1 MNERKTLLVAD
12 DNKVNRLLLLE
23 ILKEDYEVLEATNG
37 KEALDFLIERKE
49 EISVVLLDIGMPIV
63 DGFEVLKVMR
73 KTPGLAQVPVIVVTA
88 KDDPND
94 ELKALDMGADELVI
108 KPVVPKVI
116 IQRVKNMIAKNE
128 MNKLLIENIRLKEQ
142 AAAQAEIK
150 YRLDHDS
157 LTGIYSRDIFC
168 QETSKMLLEDP
179 RSNYILVSMDI
190 EKLKL
195 INDLFG
201 RRRGNEI
208 LKGIANKLR
217 EILSGKGTYARLE
230 SDRFAACFSESFFT
244 LEEFQQMIN
253 DAVKGYIQNFTVVVK
268 FGAYKIKDT
277 DIKIDIMCDRA
288 QMALQ
293 TIKGDYSCNF
303 VYYNEQI
310 HESLVLEQKIISD
323 MEAALKEKQFVI
335 YLQPIY
341 SLSKMKPVSAEVLV
355 RWMHPEFGMIAP
367 GIFIPIFEK
376 NGYVGRLDY
385 YVWEEACR
393 FLANR
398 KKKGKEDLSISVNIS
413 RYTLYDPE
421 LSTKIIKLVKK
432 YNVNPLLLKFE
443 ITESAYTDNP
453 KQLVKTMLLLQDYG
467 FKVLMDDFGSGYSS
481 LNLLK
486 NLNVDI
492 LKIDMKFLEDFE
504 TSSRGGSIFTSV
516 VRMAKW
522 LQIPVIAEGVETKA
536 QLEFLR
542 GVGCDRI
549 QGYYFSEPLPIKEFE
564 EHIKESL
571 TVDFESA
578 PKIREE
584 MEFDELFNGNKM
596 LTRLFNSFVGGI
608 GIYEFSE
615 RGLEVIRVNDKYY
628 EIMGYNPQSLFIE
641 GRNILEQIY
650 CGEDRDVLVEGCKRA
665 IQGEK
670 VDDVIV
676 RRYHANGET
685 LMWLN
690 ISIRHLGG
698 DDEIQILCITT
709 SDITENKQNEL
720 LLEKQNEDLFKNY
733 SIIQALYNN
742 VMCGIAQYT
751 YDEELKIL
759 NINDEAC
766 KIMGYPNKDALYR
779 KIQQNRLSGNYPQ
792 DYNELKDYLIE
803 HLSLGKRVNFEHCFL
818 RGDGKT
824 GWIKGNV
831 DTSIGLDGEKILQC
845 VFIDITDQK
854 EKEKAAIEHAKIIE
868 EIYNNVPC
876 SIIHFSVDNTLKILS
891 FNEATLKIYG
901 YDDGDYFIKD
911 MEENIF
917 RHIYSDDVESAMN
930 LIKECTEDSKKR
942 EFQYRIVRCNGEI
955 VWIQGSVHRAKRIS
969 GDEVLEVV
977 FMDVTDTI
985 QKSQQKAKMEE
996 LYKLLIED
1004 SQMIIF
1010 DYDPLEDKMNYSVY
1024 ETDGSRRD
1032 EMVSSYLKTLSYN
1045 DILHSDY
1052 KNCVIKKIKE
1062 ACSAPKA
1069 GMLECIANFFG
1080 NGYRWYRLEYKSIED
1095 ERNKVFRFIGRA
1107 YDIQEE
1113 IVASQALKKRAQTD
1127 DLSGL
1132 LNRATAREIIDTRM
1146 KLANEDKKY
1155 AFLLIDIDKFKSIN
1169 DEFGHPK
1176 GDDVIRKIAEEI
1188 RMQFREDDVVARIG
1202 GDEFAVLFST
1212 KKTDVF
1218 ASRKAASLI
1227 KKVEML
1233 PDNFEFDF
1241 PLSISVGIA
1250 IAPTNGD
1257 CFDELFEKADRA
1269 MYMAKDKGGGC
1280 YHIIEQEASS

>member
-23 ILKEDYEVLEATNG
+23 ILKKDYNVLEATNG
-37 KEALDFLIERKE
+37 REALDFLLEHKD
-49 EISVVLLDIGMPIV
+49 EISVVLLDIGMPV
-63 DGFEVLKVMR
+63 LDGYEVLKVMR
-73 KTPGLAQVPVIVVTA
+73 NTPELIQVPVIVVTA

-94 ELKALDMGADELVI
+94 EIKALDIGADEIVI
-108 KPVVPKVI
+108 KPVEPKVI
-116 IQRVKNMIAKNE
+116 IQRVKNMIGKSE
-128 MNKLLIENIRLKEQ
+128 MNRLILENVRLKEQ

-150 YRLDHDS
+150 YRLEHDS

-168 QETSKMLLEDP
+168 EVTSKMLTENP

-201 RRRGNEI
+201 RTRGNDI
-208 LKGIANKLR
+208 LNSIANKLR
-217 EILSGKGTYARLE
+217 EILPEKGTYARLE

-244 LEEFQQMIN
+244 LEEFQKIIN
-253 DAVKGYIQNFTVVVK
+253 DSVKGCINNFTVVVK
-268 FGAYKIKDT
+268 FGAYKIKDI

-310 HESLVLEQKIISD
+310 HEALVLEQKIISD
-323 MEAALKEKQFVI
+323 METALKEKQFVI

-341 SLSKMKPVSAEVLV
+341 SLSKMKPISAEVLV
-355 RWMHPEFGMIAP
+355 RWIHPEFGMIAP
-367 GIFIPIFEK
+367 GVFIPIFEK

-385 YVWEEACR
+385 YVWEQACR

-398 KKKGKEDLSISVNIS
+398 KKKGKEDISISVNIS

-421 LSTKIIKLVKK
+421 LSMKIIKLVKK

-492 LKIDMKFLEDFE
+492 LKIDMQFLEDFE

-542 GVGCDRI
+542 GVGCDSI
-549 QGYYFSEPLPIKEFE
+549 QGYYFAEPLPVNEFE
-564 EHIKESL
+564 EHLKASMEYEL
-571 TVDFESA
+571 DSA

-650 CGEDRDVLVEGCKRA
+650 CEEDKEMLIEGCVKA
-665 IQGEK
+665 VEGEK
-670 VDDVIV
+670 VDDITI
-676 RRYHANGET
+676 RRYHADGET

-709 SDITENKQNEL
+709 SDVTENKMNEM

-742 VMCGIAQYT
+742 VMCGISQYT

-766 KIMGYPNKDALYR
+766 RIMGYPNKDALYR
-779 KIQQNRLSGNYPQ
+779 KIQQNRLSGEYPE
-792 DYNELKDYLIE
+792 DYNELKEYLLE
-803 HLSLGKRVNFEHCFL
+803 HLNTGKRVNFEHCYT

-845 VFIDITDQK
+845 VFIDIT
-854 EKEKAAIEHAKIIE
+854 ASIEHARIIE
-868 EIYNNVPC
+868 EIYDNVPC
-876 SIIHFSVDNTLKILS
+876 AIIQFMVGEPLKILAY
-891 FNEATLKIYG
+891 NKATLNIYG
-901 YDDGDYFIKD
+901 YDDGDYFVRD
-911 MEENIF
+911 MEENLF
-917 RHIYSDDVESAMN
+917 RHIYKDDVENAVN
-930 LIKECTEDSKKR
+930 LIKGSIEDSQKR

-955 VWIQGSVHRAKRIS
+955 IWIQGTVHRAKRIS

-977 FMDVTDTI
+977 FLDVTDTVLRI
-985 QKSQQKAKMEE
+985 QQKAKMEE
-996 LYKLLIED
+996 LYKLLVED
-1004 SQMIIF
+1004 SEVIIF

-1024 ETDGSRRD
+1024 EVDGSRRD
-1032 EMVSSYLKTLSYN
+1032 EIVSSYLKTLSVN
-1045 DILHSDY
+1045 TVIHNEHR
-1052 KNCVIKKIKE
+1052 NCVIQKIKE
-1062 ACSAPKA
+1062 ACIEPKA
-1069 GMLECIANFFG
+1069 GMLECVADFFG
-1080 NGYRWYRLEYKSIED
+1080 IGYRWYRLEYKSIED
-1095 ERNKVFRFIGRA
+1095 ENNKVFRFIGRA

-1113 IVASQALKKRAQTD
+1113 VESSEALKKRAQTD

-1146 KLANEDKKY
+1146 KSANDDKKF

-1176 GDDVIRKIAEEI
+1176 GDDVIREIANEI
-1188 RMQFREDDVVARIG
+1188 KMQFREEDVVARIG

-1212 KKTDVF
+1212 KKTDLF
-1218 ASRKAASLI
+1218 ATRKAASLI
-1227 KKVEML
+1227 KKVETL
-1233 PDNFEFDF
+1233 PVNLKFNF
-1241 PLSISVGIA
+1241 PISISVGIA
-1250 IAPTNGD
+1250 IAPTNGA

-1269 MYMAKDKGGGC
+1269 MYKAKDKGGGC